1 MKKSF
6 VAFMTEIVSAEQRC
20 SNHSLLSFGICSA
33 TPVMRL
39 LAAKPL
45 LVDAFG
51 EKNIKWHTFVKLEK
65 NPTVKEFIKQN
76 TVGHFLFAIN
86 QHVMALHN
94 GILVDTSKKG
104 KGQSGRLTLA
114 FEVINADTK
123 IELALKDYLL
133 QHPDFV
139 FK

>member
-1 MKKSF
+1 
-6 VAFMTEIVSAEQRC
+6 
-20 SNHSLLSFGICSA
+20 
-33 TPVMRL
+33 MRL

-104 KGQSGRLTLA
+104 KKQRGRLTLA